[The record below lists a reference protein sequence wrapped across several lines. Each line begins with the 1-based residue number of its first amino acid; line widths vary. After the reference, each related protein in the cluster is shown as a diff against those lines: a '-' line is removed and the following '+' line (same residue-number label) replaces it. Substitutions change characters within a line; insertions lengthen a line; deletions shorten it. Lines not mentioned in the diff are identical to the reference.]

1 MTKITLVDPKNKK
14 KLSRKDLAKFKN
26 FSNIYDLF
34 IPDESDTTNIQS
46 DFYNDVK
53 FPNYDDTDDFGTL
66 IDKVE
71 RSIFAKMLDNEIPMD
86 ATVLEAGCGTGQ
98 LSIFLS
104 RYNRQVYGID
114 ISKGSLVE
122 AKKFVTKNS
131 VKNVTFYRMNI
142 FNHCFVE
149 NTFDVIISNGVLH
162 HTHSAKKAFGKLCKI
177 LKRDGIIIIGL
188 YHKFGRIFHNLRK
201 VIIKKF
207 GSNFDILD
215 KKLRESISSKKTY
228 AWYKDQ
234 YENPS
239 ESLHTLKE
247 VIKWFAENNLEYISS
262 IPFDFDPNG
271 KLFSKKKLRS
281 SYEYFI
287 EEFLLTFNARQI
299 YEGGF
304 FTVIGKKISD

>member
-71 RSIFAKMLDNEIPMD
+71 RSIFAKMLDNEIPMG

-122 AKKFVTKNS
+122 AKKFVT
-131 VKNVTFYRMNI
+131 
-142 FNHCFVE
+142 
-149 NTFDVIISNGVLH
+149 
-162 HTHSAKKAFGKLCKI
+162 
-177 LKRDGIIIIGL
+177 
-188 YHKFGRIFHNLRK
+188 
-201 VIIKKF
+201 
-207 GSNFDILD
+207 
-215 KKLRESISSKKTY
+215 
-228 AWYKDQ
+228 
-234 YENPS
+234 
-239 ESLHTLKE
+239 
-247 VIKWFAENNLEYISS
+247 
-262 IPFDFDPNG
+262 
-271 KLFSKKKLRS
+271 
-281 SYEYFI
+281 
-287 EEFLLTFNARQI
+287 
-299 YEGGF
+299 
-304 FTVIGKKISD
+304 